1 MVQRPK
7 VVVSV
12 GASVD
17 GRVAL
22 NREQVLI
29 DEPTGSIWGS
39 LAAPSAEHVDEAREA
54 ELERR
59 YQPGAVLEG
68 SGTFVTDD
76 VGALTDLPAVEEGG
90 VDLYTDFLPPEIAS
104 RPSPPHKWF
113 TVVDGRGRVRWDHKG
128 GGDFDLLV
136 LVTRGTPAEYL
147 AYLRRER
154 ISYLVAGN
162 ERVDL
167 EQALIRMATRLQ
179 VTCVVSKAGGGLNGA
194 LVRAGLVDE
203 LHITLLPALVG
214 GLDTPSIIDGPAL
227 GTGEK
232 PTPLRLLSVHT
243 ETDGTVWLH
252 YEVRRD
258 TAKNSEG

>member
-1 MVQRPK
+1 M
-7 VVVSV
+7 
-12 GASVD
+12 
-17 GRVAL
+17 
-22 NREQVLI
+22 
-29 DEPTGSIWGS
+29 
-39 LAAPSAEHVDEAREA
+39 
-54 ELERR
+54 
-59 YQPGAVLEG
+59 
-68 SGTFVTDD
+68 
-76 VGALTDLPAVEEGG
+76 
-90 VDLYTDFLPPEIAS
+90 
-104 RPSPPHKWF
+104 
-113 TVVDGRGRVRWDHKG
+113 VDGRGRVRWDHKG

-136 LVTRGTPAEYL
+136 LVARGTPAEYL

-194 LVRAGLVDE
+194 LVRDGLVDE
-203 LHITLLPALVG
+203 LHITLLPTLVG

-232 PTPLRLLSVHT
+232 PTRLRLLSVHT